1 LNKETH
7 IFRNYTS
14 DKVAMYRDIYK
25 ALADGFDELQTDCFT
40 GVSKSDMMMYIM
52 NKTKG
57 SVNPYELEEILSK
70 FEKGK

>member
-1 LNKETH
+1 MSFCSLCDN
-7 IFRNYTS
+7 
-14 DKVAMYRDIYK
+14 VAMYRDIYK